1 MQTNTGFYAED
12 FWAWTQDTA
21 RLIRDGKWHDLDPAA
36 LAEEVESLGRSQ
48 QRELEHRLESV
59 ALPLLQ
65 GCDQPRHRVD
75 SQSWA
80 ETIFAQ
86 RRQIT
91 TLLRDNPSLR
101 PTLAAVLAESYPAV
115 RRHAHRQT
123 RFPLSTFPAT
133 CPWTVAEIVADDF
146 WPAAAPPA

>member
-1 MQTNTGFYAED
+1 MQTNTVLYAED

-21 RLIRDGKWHDLDPAA
+21 RLIRDGKWHDLDKDA

-59 ALPLLQ
+59 AMHLLKW
-65 GCDQPRHRVD
+65 CYQPSHRVD
-75 SQSWA
+75 SHSWA
-80 ETIFAQ
+80 DTIFEQ
-86 RRQIT
+86 RRQIA

-101 PTLAAVLAESYPAV
+101 PTLAAVLAESYAAV

-133 CPWTVAEIVADDF
+133 CPWTVAEILADDF
-146 WPAAAPPA
+146 WPEAAPPA